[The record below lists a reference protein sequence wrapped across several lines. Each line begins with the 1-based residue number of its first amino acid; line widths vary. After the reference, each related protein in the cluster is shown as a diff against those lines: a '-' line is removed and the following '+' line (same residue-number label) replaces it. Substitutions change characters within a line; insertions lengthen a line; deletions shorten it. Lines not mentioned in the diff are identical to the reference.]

1 MTTSAKRAT
10 PVAATRA
17 PKRTKAVEPAARP
30 FLRFHHSHELRVKT
44 LEVLVAV
51 ESAEHATT
59 CSAQLTELVLELT
72 DHGMDQYFLQSL
84 KATKANFVV
93 QQSAALG
100 LAGVQKVMGTVIRN
114 ILGRMDNRQLLSVCS
129 SIRGFMV

>member
-1 MTTSAKRAT
+1 MPTSTKHPAPVTAKRA
-10 PVAATRA
+10 PKKAA
-17 PKRTKAVEPAARP
+17 EPASKP

-44 LEVLVAV
+44 LEILVTV
-51 ESAEHATT
+51 ESAEKATAY
-59 CSAQLTELVLELT
+59 SGVLTQLVLELT

-100 LAGVQKVMGTVIRN
+100 LAGVQKVMGTAIRN
-114 ILGRMDNRQLLSVCS
+114 ILGRMDDRQLLVVCS
-129 SIRGFMV
+129 SIRRFMV